1 MKSQPVILLGRLLA
15 DPELAYTPTGEAVA
29 SFQLTTLRPAAADDS
44 SQQRCSVWNQG
55 GRRLADLV
63 LEHLHAGD
71 VVYLEGTVLE
81 PPRGALEDDST
92 RSPNLLVWDLQLLEP
107 GRRASRAAGWRPGAL
122 PEEEEE
128 EE

>member
-1 MKSQPVILLGRLLA
+1 MRRQPMILLGRLLA

-29 SFQLTTLRPAAADDS
+29 NFQLTTLPPAAADTH
-44 SQQRCSVWNQG
+44 RCSAWNQG

-71 VVYLEGTVLE
+71 VIYVEGILLA
-81 PPRGALEDDST
+81 PPRASEDGPT

-107 GRRASRAAGWRPGAL
+107 SRRASKTVSSRRSAL
-122 PEEEEE
+122 PAEQEEGE
-128 EE
+128 